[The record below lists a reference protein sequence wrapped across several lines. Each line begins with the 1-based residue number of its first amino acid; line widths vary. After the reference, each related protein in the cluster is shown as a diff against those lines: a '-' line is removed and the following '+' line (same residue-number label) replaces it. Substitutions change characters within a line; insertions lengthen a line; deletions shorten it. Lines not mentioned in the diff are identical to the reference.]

1 MLLTSVI
8 NMSLEQRR
16 RIMRNPLNLP
26 LLLKEMN
33 RVPYLAS
40 YINSIAPILG
50 LPDFYVSDLPSE
62 LKKKP
67 NVNIV
72 YPLGEGIYVHIYTP
86 PGGSESGYRKYITI
100 EPPRPPKEL
109 FELVESKMAEL
120 ISEKDVAV
128 TPEEKRKLLLKLLD
142 KITNI
147 TDKHINYQ
155 ALLEKRGL
163 KKIPVFKVDY
173 EYLKYYLVRDKVG
186 LGILE
191 PFIKDPYIEDI
202 SCDGVG
208 YIYIVHKVF
217 GPLETSIKFKT
228 EEELDRFVIEL
239 SERIGKPVSH
249 ARPIVDAT
257 LPDGSRI
264 NIVFGKDVSLKG
276 SNFTIRKFSEKPIS
290 VIQLIKWGTLDERI
304 AAYLWILL
312 LEGMSGFI
320 SGETASGKTTSLNAI
335 IAFIKPSAKIITIED
350 TAEVQVPHEN
360 WVRELTRETGSVES
374 SVTMYDLLK
383 AALRQRPNY
392 IVVGE
397 IRGAEGN
404 VAFQAMQSVAW
415 NTPILIKN
423 AKTGKVKLIPIG
435 EFVDKFYNEGEEG
448 VPKYIDGYLVLSMDK
463 YGKLRWS
470 KINYVLRHKV
480 SEIYEILYEGKGVL
494 RATGSHSVFVL
505 DEDELKI
512 KPKYVSELKRG
523 DLLVTFIKRS
533 DNEKTLRRINAYNNL
548 LKCKGA
554 NVELVRHE
562 HVRTGRSKYLKSEL
576 PLDENLA
583 FILGTYLA
591 DGCIEEEAGKNP
603 VISLSLG
610 SCEKEFIRKV
620 AKVVK
625 DLNSSIVVKS
635 KGSYFRVRICNAPLA
650 YLIKYIAG
658 RKLQEKRVPYDLFE
672 SSGFVIR
679 EFFRGLTADA
689 RRTNVRGG
697 IAVYTTK
704 NKELAMQLVWLARLA
719 GLESNIFEINDKR
732 YGEYYDIHVRL
743 FKTKGVRLWS
753 ERIPLKP
760 IVRIIKANNL
770 ESKLPLELTYIV
782 RRYND
787 GKQRYILRR
796 TAKRIVKFLEDY
808 IEKLDEKSREVLN
821 RLKILLESD
830 VAFLEVLN
838 VRKTSYEGYVYDIS
852 VPETELFIGGDV
864 PIALH
869 NTGHPVLS
877 TFHAGSVISLIQRIT
892 SPPINVPKTQLDNLN
907 FIIIQSAVYREGVML
922 RRMLSVNE
930 ILGYDAATDSVIY
943 IPVFTWN
950 PSNDTFMF
958 RGRGASYLLEEKIAT
973 MRGIPRR
980 DIRLIY
986 DELEL
991 RAQILRELVIQNVT
1005 DYFKVFKTFAKIYM
1019 ILDEML
1025 KGRSKEETQYVIL
1038 EGLEKIL
1045 KSIKRREF
1053 KVD

>member
-1 MLLTSVI
+1 
-8 NMSLEQRR
+8 MSSQRLSQQVR
-16 RIMRNPLNLP
+16 YPLNFN
-26 LLLKEMN
+26 LLIKEMR
-33 RVPYLAS
+33 RVPYLAKYVS
-40 YINSIAPILG
+40 EVSLRLG
-50 LPDFYVSDLPSE
+50 YPDFYVSDLPSE

-67 NVNIV
+67 NVNIL
-72 YPLGEGIYVHIYTP
+72 YPLGEGIFVHIYTP
-86 PGGSESGYRKYITI
+86 PSGSESGYRKYVTI
-100 EPPRPPKEL
+100 EPPRPPREL
-109 FELVESKMAEL
+109 FELIESKMAEY
-120 ISEKDVAV
+120 ISERDIAI
-128 TPEEKRKLLLKLLD
+128 TPEEKKRLLLKLLD
-142 KITNI
+142 KVVRI
-147 TDKHINYQ
+147 TDERVNYR
-155 ALLEKRGL
+155 ALLNKKNL
-163 KKIPVFKVDY
+163 KSIPVYRADY

-276 SNFTIRKFSEKPIS
+276 SNFTIRKFSKNPIS

-360 WVRELTRETGSVES
+360 WIRELTRETGSVES
-374 SVTMYDLLK
+374 SVTMFDLLK

-392 IVVGE
+392 IIVGE

-404 VAFQAMQSVAW
+404 VAFQAMQSVTW
-415 NTPILIKN
+415 DTPILIKN
-423 AKTGKVKLIPIG
+423 AKTDEVKLIPIG

-463 YGKLRWS
+463 YGKVRWS

-512 KPKYVSELKRG
+512 KPKYVSELKSG
-523 DLLVTFIKRS
+523 DLLVTFVRRS
-533 DNEKTLRRINAYNNL
+533 DKEKNLRRINDYNIL
-548 LKCKGA
+548 LESRGA

-562 HVRTGRSKYLKSEL
+562 YVRVGRSKYLKNEL
-576 PLDENLA
+576 LLDENLA
-583 FILGTYLA
+583 YLLGIYLA
-591 DGCIEEEAGKNP
+591 DGCIEEKAGKNP

-610 SCEKEFIRKV
+610 LSEKEFIRKV
-620 AKVVK
+620 VKVIK
-625 DLNSSIVVKS
+625 DLNSPIVVKN
-635 KGSYFRVRICNAPLA
+635 KGSYFRVRIYNVPLA

-658 RKLQEKRVPYDLFE
+658 RKLQEKCVPYDLFE
-672 SSGFVIR
+672 SPGFIIK
-679 EFFRGLTADA
+679 EFFRGLMADA
-689 RRTNVRGG
+689 RRNNVREG
-697 IAVYTTK
+697 IVVYTTK
-704 NKELAMQLVWLARLA
+704 NRELAKQLVWLARLA
-719 GLESNIFEINDKR
+719 GLESKIFEINDKR
-732 YGEYYDIHVRL
+732 YGKYYDIHVRL
-743 FKTKGVRLWS
+743 FKTRGVRLWS

-787 GKQRYILRR
+787 GKQRFILRR
-796 TAKRIVKFLEDY
+796 TAKRVVEFLEDH
-808 IEKLDEKSREVLN
+808 IEELDEKSREVLS

-877 TFHAGSVISLIQRIT
+877 TFHAGSVIRLIQRIT

-907 FIIIQSAVYREGVML
+907 FVIIQSAVYREGVML

-973 MRGIPRR
+973 MRGIPRK

-991 RAQILRELVIQNVT
+991 RAQILRELVNQNVT

-1038 EGLEKIL
+1038 EGLEKVL

>member
-1 MLLTSVI
+1 M
-8 NMSLEQRR
+8 QAKY
-16 RIMRNPLNLP
+16 PLNFD
-26 LLLKEMN
+26 LLFKEMN
-33 RVPYLAS
+33 KVSYLAR
-40 YINSIAPILG
+40 YVNEIASMLG
-50 LPDFYVSDLPSE
+50 YPDFYVSDLPSE

-67 NVNIV
+67 NVNIL
-72 YPLGEGIYVHIYTP
+72 YPIGEGIYVHIYTP
-86 PGGSESGYRKYITI
+86 QGGGESGHRKYVTI
-100 EPPRPPKEL
+100 EPPRPPREL
-109 FELVESKMAEL
+109 FELIEGRMAEY
-120 ISEKDVAV
+120 ISEKDIVI
-128 TPEEKRKLLLKLLD
+128 TPEEKKRLLLKLLD
-142 KITNI
+142 RVVKVTNE
-147 TDKHINYQ
+147 KINYKT
-155 ALLEKRGL
+155 LLNKRNIRN
-163 KKIPVFKVDY
+163 IPVYKADY
-173 EYLKYYLVRDKVG
+173 EYLRYYLVRDKVG

-208 YIYIVHKVF
+208 YVYIVHKVF
-217 GPLETSIKFKT
+217 GPLETSIEFRSD
-228 EEELDRFVIEL
+228 EELDRFVIEL

-264 NIVFGKDVSLKG
+264 NIVFGRDVSLKG
-276 SNFTIRKFSEKPIS
+276 SNFTIRKFSKKPIS
-290 VIQLIKWGTLDERI
+290 VTQLIKWGTLDERV

-312 LEGMSGFI
+312 LGGMSGFI

-350 TAEVQVPHEN
+350 TAEVQVPHDN

-374 SVTMYDLLK
+374 SVTMFDLLK

-392 IVVGE
+392 IIVGE

-415 NTPILIKN
+415 DTPILIKN
-423 AKTGKVKLIPIG
+423 VKTEEVKFIPIG
-435 EFVDKFYNEGEEG
+435 EFVDKFYNEDEEG
-448 VPKYIDGYLVLSMDK
+448 IPKYIDGYLVLSMDK
-463 YGKLRWS
+463 YGKVRWS

-505 DEDELKI
+505 DEDELEI

-523 DLLVTFIKRS
+523 DLLVTFVKRS
-533 DNEKTLRRINAYNNL
+533 DNEKILRRINVYNIL

-554 NVELVRHE
+554 NVEHVRHE
-562 HVRTGRSKYLKSEL
+562 YVRVGRSKYLKSEL
-576 PLDENLA
+576 LLDEDLA
-583 FILGTYLA
+583 FLLGTYLA
-591 DGCIEEEAGKNP
+591 DGCIEEKAGKNP
-603 VISLSLG
+603 IISLSLG
-610 SCEKEFIRKV
+610 SSEKEFIGRV
-620 AKVVK
+620 ANVVK
-625 DLNSSIVVKS
+625 DFNSSIVVKDR
-635 KGSYFRVRICNAPLA
+635 GSYFRVRIYNAPLA

-658 RKLQEKRVPYDLFE
+658 RKLQEKRVPYELFE
-672 SSGFVIR
+672 SPGFIIR

-689 RRTNVRGG
+689 RKTNVRGG

-704 NKELAMQLVWLARLA
+704 NRELAKQLVWLARLA
-719 GLESNIFEINDKR
+719 GLESKIFEINDKR
-732 YGEYYDIHVRL
+732 YGKYYDIHVRL

-760 IVRIIKANNL
+760 IVRIIKVNNL

-782 RRYND
+782 RRYNE
-787 GKQRYILRR
+787 GKQRFILRR
-796 TAKRIVKFLEDY
+796 TAKRIVKFLEDH

-877 TFHAGSVISLIQRIT
+877 TFHAGSVIRLIQRIT

-907 FIIIQSAVYREGVML
+907 FVIIQSAVYREGVML

-930 ILGYDAATDSVIY
+930 ILGYDAAADSVIY

-980 DIRLIY
+980 AIRLIY
-986 DELEL
+986 DELDL
-991 RAQILRELVIQNVT
+991 RAQILRELVNQDVT

-1025 KGRSKEETQYVIL
+1025 KGRGKEETQYVIL

-1045 KSIKRREF
+1045 KSIRRREF
-1053 KVD
+1053 RVS